1 MGLADFRLPEVYL
14 AQSQTIA
21 KLNRFNVVGLDLAK
35 SLTRVHLKL
44 ESLGVEG
51 SD

>member
-21 KLNRFNVVGLDLAK
+21 KLNWFNGTGVRFGK
-35 SLTRVHLKL
+35 SLTKDPFHFRL
-44 ESLGVEG
+44 SGVEG
-51 SD
+51 SN